1 MYILEIC
8 RLVAQC
14 KTGEEKTNPAIRY
27 LEKILLKYGE
37 FFSMLYGD
45 VNGKEIQ
52 KRGDMCIWVADSL
65 CCTMETNTAL

>member
-1 MYILEIC
+1 M
-8 RLVAQC
+8 
-14 KTGEEKTNPAIRY
+14 GEEKANPAIRY
-27 LEKILLKYGE
+27 LEKILLKYRE

-45 VNGKEIQ
+45 INGKEIQ